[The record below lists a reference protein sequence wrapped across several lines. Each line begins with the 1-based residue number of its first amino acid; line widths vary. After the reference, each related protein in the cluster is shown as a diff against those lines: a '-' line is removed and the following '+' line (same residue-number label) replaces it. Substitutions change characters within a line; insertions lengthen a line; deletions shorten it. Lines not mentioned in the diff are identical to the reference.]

1 MENIRGGDP
10 DISDEQVMQAAKMA
24 DPHDFI
30 MNLTDQY
37 ETNVGEMG
45 NRLSGGQKQ
54 RIAIARAVATNPA
67 ILLLDEATSA
77 LDTKSE
83 REVQR
88 AIDNI
93 AANSS
98 QTIVVI
104 AHRLSTIKNADKI
117 LVLVDGAKEEEGDHQ
132 SLIDR
137 NGLYAVLVREQQVTD
152 IHRDG
157 DGDDESKV
165 ENEE

>member
-1 MENIRGGDP
+1 
-10 DISDEQVMQAAKMA
+10 
-24 DPHDFI
+24 
-30 MNLTDQY
+30 
-37 ETNVGEMG
+37 MG

-54 RIAIARAVATNPA
+54 RIA

-88 AIDNI
+88 AIDRI

-104 AHRLSTIKNADKI
+104 AHRLSTIRNADKI

-152 IHRDG
+152 TKEDDG
-157 DGDDESKV
+157 SDDED
-165 ENEE
+165 EEEEEVVVVQEA